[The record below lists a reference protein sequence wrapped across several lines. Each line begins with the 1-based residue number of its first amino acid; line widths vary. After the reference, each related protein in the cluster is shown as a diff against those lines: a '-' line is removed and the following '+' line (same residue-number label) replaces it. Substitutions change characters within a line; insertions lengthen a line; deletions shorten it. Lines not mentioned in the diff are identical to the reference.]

1 MHTSLLHKQHAHFPA
16 IQILFSYENTA
27 KSQRGNNQPLLQGV
41 EDAEDFQNGACLRDK
56 NLLWL

>member
-41 EDAEDFQNGACLRDK
+41 EDAEDFPVLEIRICSDCNS
-56 NLLWL
+56 